1 MLGNV
6 CLVGTACSECMLTS
20 QPGSTAVQEADGCEY
35 IIVLQQGSDLH
46 QLESRPPLP
55 TNARYME
62 HPNSCFDIGT
72 VGWVLNHEDVV
83 VRWAAFLC

>member
-1 MLGNV
+1 
-6 CLVGTACSECMLTS
+6 MLTS